1 MDSMKYSGSSSQAH
15 ICEHQHCMALRRC
28 KRHVCRRDHCNCTYA
43 MHEAELAKS
52 SPSRAVASLVIL
64 FDIVS
69 APVSLGS
76 TNFMSVKT

>member
-1 MDSMKYSGSSSQAH
+1 
-15 ICEHQHCMALRRC
+15 
-28 KRHVCRRDHCNCTYA
+28 
-43 MHEAELAKS
+43 MHEAELAES